1 MLIISFLAGL
11 RVLFFCLPSNK
22 SREAVILSE
31 TQEEITAKI
40 VAQAATA
47 TALAVS
53 QAAQAAAMVIAKEN
67 NTALTAIAVLQTEM
81 TILKNQQTSFE
92 LEINRKMDNLS
103 PKFDKIFNKL
113 DEVTMGRP
121 TWAVTIIMGAL
132 FSLCVGLIVRIT
144 SGM

>member
-1 MLIISFLAGL
+1 
-11 RVLFFCLPSNK
+11 V
-22 SREAVILSE
+22 VILNE

-81 TILKNQQTSFE
+81 TVLKNQQTSFE

-113 DEVTMGRP
+113 DEVTQGRP
-121 TWAVTIIMGAL
+121 TWAVAGIMGAL
-132 FSLCVGLIVRIT
+132 FSLCVGLIVFVM
-144 SGM
+144 SSM

>member
-1 MLIISFLAGL
+1 MI
-11 RVLFFCLPSNK
+11 
-22 SREAVILSE
+22 E

-53 QAAQAAAMVIAKEN
+53 QAAQAAAVVIAKEN
-67 NTALTAIAVLQTEM
+67 TSSLTAIAVLQAEVVL
-81 TILKNQQTSFE
+81 IKNQ
-92 LEINRKMDNLS
+92 LVGLG

-113 DEVTMGRP
+113 DEVTLGRP
-121 TWAVTIIMGAL
+121 TWAITIIMGAL
-132 FSLCVGLIVRIT
+132 LSLCVGLIVRIT

>member
-1 MLIISFLAGL
+1 MSSKINPG
-11 RVLFFCLPSNK
+11 
-22 SREAVILSE
+22 EAVILIE

-67 NTALTAIAVLQTEM
+67 NSALTAIAVLQTEM

-92 LEINRKMDNLS
+92 VEINRKMDGLS
-103 PKFDKIFNKL
+103 PKFDKIFTKL
-113 DEVTMGRP
+113 DEVTLGRP
-121 TWAVTIIMGAL
+121 TWATTIIMGAL